1 MTDMLGKLF
10 TTRTGNRAANTV
22 AALVGI
28 ILVITVD
35 STRTGT
41 IVFLAVTALESGA
54 FSLIYGLRSD
64 WRKEP
69 AARAVFWAVL
79 AYFGVAAHL
88 LTMYIWPRRFWWTDD
103 LRELL
108 YLGLA
113 VAGLNLVLTVVRL
126 LGRRVYR
133 RVG

>member
-1 MTDMLGKLF
+1 MLGKLF
-10 TTRTGNRAANTV
+10 TTRTGNHVANTV

-28 ILVITVD
+28 VLVILVD
-35 STRTGT
+35 SPRTGT
-41 IVFLAVTALESGA
+41 IVFLSITALESGA

-79 AYFGVAAHL
+79 AYFAVAAHL
-88 LTMYIWPRRFWWTDD
+88 LTMYLWPRRFWWTDD

-113 VAGLNLVLTVVRL
+113 VAGLNLVLTVIRL